1 MPIQENNRLKK
12 KKISPILPPLSL
24 PLPLSSQQIS
34 GKINFGGGGFYKPEL
49 REREESHRAWRDDR
63 EASSAVVNEGDAAK
77 QGPLCGGALSYNAG
91 ALGGD
96 TAAARPREGAVGGG
110 FHLAAIV

>member
-1 MPIQENNRLKK
+1 MPIQENNRLK

-34 GKINFGGGGFYKPEL
+34 GKINFGLGGGSIS
-49 REREESHRAWRDDR
+49 RSCEREASRRAWRDDR

-96 TAAARPREGAVGGG
+96 TAAARPREGDAGGG

>member
-1 MPIQENNRLKK
+1 MGGS
-12 KKISPILPPLSL
+12 ISRSC
-24 PLPLSSQQIS
+24 
-34 GKINFGGGGFYKPEL
+34 
-49 REREESHRAWRDDR
+49 EREASRRAWRDDR

-96 TAAARPREGAVGGG
+96 TAAARPREGGGG
-110 FHLAAIV
+110 GRFPLGCNCLRKIHGRPPDENIKVAEHKN